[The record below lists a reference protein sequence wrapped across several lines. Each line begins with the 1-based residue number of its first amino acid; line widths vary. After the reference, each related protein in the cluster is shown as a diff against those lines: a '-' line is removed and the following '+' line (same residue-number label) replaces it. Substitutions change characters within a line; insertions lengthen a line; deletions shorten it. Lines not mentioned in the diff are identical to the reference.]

1 MKVFQNILPSLAA
14 VILALSGAQQAL
26 AQGLIR
32 DAEIEQIL
40 RNYSDPLFLA
50 AGLKP
55 EDVNIY
61 IVQDDSL
68 NAFVAAGQNMFL
80 HTGLIMEART
90 PEELKGVIAHETG
103 HIAGGHN
110 VTREAAA
117 GAAGGTSLI
126 TMGLGALAL
135 FAGAPDA
142 ALALFGSASQFGMLT
157 FFKFTRPQESSADQY
172 GLTFLERTGQSADGL
187 VNFMENFRY
196 QELMSETRRDPYF
209 RSHPISSDRIAAL
222 SRRARDV
229 TAKSAPQ
236 TPEAIEELAMMKAK
250 LVGFIGPPNR
260 VASRYPASDTS
271 LPAKYARAIAAYR
284 AVDIKAALRLT
295 DELISIEPANPYFF
309 ELKRQILFESG
320 RAAESVEWHRK
331 SVDLAPH
338 HALLKVNLAR
348 SLIATGQEAD
358 VSEAQALL
366 MDAIQ
371 LEFDNSFAWN
381 QLAIVYA
388 RQGRIGDADLATAE
402 EAYYRGDMARAFV
415 FARRAADKLDQST
428 PNGQRADDI
437 MAMADPRNQPRGG
450 RRSFSDGT
458 MTAGPR

>member
-1 MKVFQNILPSLAA
+1 MGLLKNVLPALATA
-14 VILALSGAQQAL
+14 VLALSAPLTAS

-40 RNYSDPLFLA
+40 REYADPLFEA

-55 EDVNIY
+55 SDVNIY
-61 IVQDDSL
+61 IVQDESL

-80 HTGLIMEART
+80 HTGLIMESRT

-103 HIAGGHN
+103 HIAGGHS
-110 VTREAAA
+110 VTREAAM
-117 GAAGGTSLI
+117 GAASGTSLI

-142 ALALFGSASQFGMLT
+142 ALALFGSAPQFGLMT
-157 FFKFTRPQESSADQY
+157 IFKFTRVEESAADQY
-172 GLTFLERTGQSADGL
+172 GLTFLEKTGQSADGL
-187 VNFMENFRY
+187 ASFMENFRY
-196 QELMSETRRDPYF
+196 QELMSESRRDPYF

-222 SRRARDV
+222 TRRAKEV
-229 TAKSAPQ
+229 TAKSNPQ
-236 TPEAIEELAMMKAK
+236 SEEDIALLAMMKAK
-250 LVGFIGPPNR
+250 LVGFIGPANR
-260 VASRYPASDTS
+260 VASRYPPSDTS

-284 AVDIKAALRLT
+284 AVDIKLSLT
-295 DELISIEPANPYFF
+295 LVDELISIEPSNPYFH
-309 ELKRQILFESG
+309 ELKGQILFESG
-320 RAAESVEWHRK
+320 RAAESVPDHRK
-331 SVDLAPH
+331 SVELAPQ

-348 SLIATGQEAD
+348 SLIGTKKDSDLEEA
-358 VSEAQALL
+358 EGLL
-366 MDAIQ
+366 MDAIR
-371 LEFDNSFAWN
+371 LEHDNSFAWN

-415 FARRAADKLDQST
+415 FATRARDKLTLET

-437 MAMADPRNQPRGG
+437 MALSDPRNRPRGG
-450 RRSFSDGT
+450 SRGGFSGLSIQT
-458 MTAGPR
+458 Q

>member
-1 MKVFQNILPSLAA
+1 
-14 VILALSGAQQAL
+14 
-26 AQGLIR
+26 
-32 DAEIEQIL
+32 
-40 RNYSDPLFLA
+40 
-50 AGLKP
+50 
-55 EDVNIY
+55 
-61 IVQDDSL
+61 
-68 NAFVAAGQNMFL
+68 
-80 HTGLIMEART
+80 
-90 PEELKGVIAHETG
+90 
-103 HIAGGHN
+103 
-110 VTREAAA
+110 
-117 GAAGGTSLI
+117 
-126 TMGLGALAL
+126 
-135 FAGAPDA
+135 
-142 ALALFGSASQFGMLT
+142 MLT
-157 FFKFTRPQESSADQY
+157 FFRFTRPQESSADQY

-187 VNFMENFRY
+187 VSFMENFRY

-222 SRRARDV
+222 SRRAKDV

-236 TPEAIEELAMMKAK
+236 TPEAIEQLAMMKAK

-295 DELISIEPANPYFF
+295 DELISVEPANPYFF
-309 ELKRQILFESG
+309 ELKGQILFESG

-437 MAMADPRNQPRGG
+437 MAMADPRNQPRSG
-450 RRSFSDGT
+450 RRSFSEVT
-458 MTAGPR
+458 MTADPR

>member
-1 MKVFQNILPSLAA
+1 MGLLKNVLPALATA
-14 VILALSGAQQAL
+14 VLALTAPLTAS

-40 RNYSDPLFLA
+40 RDYSDPLFEA

-55 EDVNIY
+55 SDVNIY
-61 IVQDDSL
+61 IVQDDTL
-68 NAFVAAGQNMFL
+68 NAFVAAGQNLFL

-110 VTREAAA
+110 VTREAAM
-117 GAAGGTSLI
+117 GAAGNTSLI

-142 ALALFGSASQFGMLT
+142 ALALFGSAQQFGLMT
-157 FFKFTRPQESSADQY
+157 MFKFTRVEESAADQY
-172 GLTFLERTGQSADGL
+172 GLSFLEKTGQSADGL
-187 VNFMENFRY
+187 ASFMENFRY
-196 QELMSETRRDPYF
+196 QELMSESRRDPYF

-222 SRRARDV
+222 SRRAAGI
-229 TAKSAPQ
+229 TAKSTPQ
-236 TPEAIEELAMMKAK
+236 SEETATQLAMMKAK
-250 LVGFIGPPNR
+250 LVGFIGPANR
-260 VASRYPASDTS
+260 VASRYPTTDQS

-284 AVDIKAALRLT
+284 AVDIKASLT
-295 DELISIEPANPYFF
+295 LVDELIAIEPENPYFH
-309 ELKRQILFESG
+309 ELKGQILFESG
-320 RAAESVEWHRK
+320 RAADSIPDHRRSVE
-331 SVDLAPH
+331 LAPQ

-348 SLIATGQEAD
+348 SLIGTKEDSDLAEA
-358 VSEAQALL
+358 EGLL
-366 MDAIQ
+366 QDAIY
-371 LEFDNSFAWN
+371 LEHDNSFAWN
-381 QLAIVYA
+381 QLAVVYA

-415 FARRAADKLDQST
+415 FANRARDKLTLET

-437 MAMADPRNQPRGG
+437 MALSDPRNRPRGG
-450 RRSFSDGT
+450 RSGLSDLSIQT
-458 MTAGPR
+458 QQ